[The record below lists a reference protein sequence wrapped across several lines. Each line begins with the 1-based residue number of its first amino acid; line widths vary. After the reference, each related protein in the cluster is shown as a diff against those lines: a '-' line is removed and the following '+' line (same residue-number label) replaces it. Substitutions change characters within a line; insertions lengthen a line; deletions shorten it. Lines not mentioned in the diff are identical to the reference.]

1 MFFKTWREDIR
12 AVKQRD
18 PAARNALEIVLNYP
32 GFHAVRW
39 HRRAH
44 WLYTH
49 HMKGLGRFV
58 STLVRFFTGIE
69 IHPGA
74 KLGRGVFIDHG
85 MGVVIGQTAEV
96 GNNVTIY

>member
-1 MFFKTWREDIR
+1 MFFMTWREDIR
-12 AVKQRD
+12 SVKHSD

-49 HMKGLGRFV
+49 HMKGPV
-58 STLVRFFTGIE
+58 SYTHLRAHET
-69 IHPGA
+69 
-74 KLGRGVFIDHG
+74 RC
-85 MGVVIGQTAEV
+85 
-96 GNNVTIY
+96 